1 MFVANGDA
9 EAKGGVVT
17 GRHHCVVAGALEVV
31 KLPIEGVVMRVTVD
45 VAHSRA
51 GWETAPLAVLDLADL
66 LLTTGQCRANHLA
79 AGFTAAPA
87 RAVLAHKGLA
97 FLQAEKPRACQAQT
111 EMQSSAMGGEGD
123 RAGFSLTL

>member
-1 MFVANGDA
+1 M
-9 EAKGGVVT
+9 
-17 GRHHCVVAGALEVV
+17 V

-51 GWETAPLAVLDLADL
+51 GWETAPLAVLDLADLL

-97 FLQAEKPRACQAQT
+97 FLQAEKPRARQAQT